1 VRTIRGRLRAWYA
14 AAMLVTLAAFGL
26 VIYIAGRRAAYRELE
41 QRLASAADVAA
52 NVLIESYR
60 AGGVVVRDDPGGRP
74 RLAPELAAT
83 LEALPG
89 LILIRHREGRL
100 LFLSPA
106 ARALT
111 AQQVEELDSVMSGP
125 PGVAREVALQHGGPV
140 VWTTVRRISGAG
152 PHLGRLLAG
161 ADAGPTEAELG
172 RLAGTIG
179 GVLVVGIFAALVVGE
194 WIARRAV
201 EPVDRIITEVRMI
214 SDGRSLHRRLAASP
228 IDDELGRL
236 AATLNEMMARLE
248 RSFATLRR
256 FTADASHE
264 LKTPLTV
271 LRAGIERLVS
281 HPGIPAEALPVI
293 EDTLGEI
300 NRMTE
305 LVEALLTLAR
315 ADEGRTALHREAVDL
330 RAVVEE
336 VRETAELFAEHQGL
350 QVEVHVP
357 EVPVVV
363 DVDPTRWRQL
373 ILNLLEN
380 AVKYTPPGGTVWLR
394 LEASPAI
401 VRLAVSDTGIGIAAG
416 DLPHLFDRFWRADT
430 ARTRMGERA
439 GTGLGLAICKW
450 IVEAHGGS
458 IDATSRPG
466 RGTTLTVVLPRR
478 ADGD

>member
-1 VRTIRGRLRAWYA
+1 
-14 AAMLVTLAAFGL
+14 
-26 VIYIAGRRAAYRELE
+26 
-41 QRLASAADVAA
+41 
-52 NVLIESYR
+52 
-60 AGGVVVRDDPGGRP
+60 
-74 RLAPELAAT
+74 
-83 LEALPG
+83 
-89 LILIRHREGRL
+89 
-100 LFLSPA
+100 
-106 ARALT
+106 
-111 AQQVEELDSVMSGP
+111 
-125 PGVAREVALQHGGPV
+125 
-140 VWTTVRRISGAG
+140 
-152 PHLGRLLAG
+152 
-161 ADAGPTEAELG
+161 
-172 RLAGTIG
+172 LAGTIG